1 MGYCILLMEDIRMTD
16 IIIGNDLVKLMICM
30 CLQRRG
36 LTDEENEFLRRM
48 EHQYFYKE
56 LEE

>member
-1 MGYCILLMEDIRMTD
+1 MTD
-16 IIIGNDLVKLMICM
+16 IIVGNDLVKLMICM
-30 CLQRRG
+30 CLQSRG
-36 LTDEENEFLRRM
+36 LTDEEVEFLRKL

>member
-1 MGYCILLMEDIRMTD
+1 MTD
-16 IIIGNDLVKLMICM
+16 IIVGNDLVKLMICM

-36 LTDEENEFLRRM
+36 LTDEEMEFLRRM